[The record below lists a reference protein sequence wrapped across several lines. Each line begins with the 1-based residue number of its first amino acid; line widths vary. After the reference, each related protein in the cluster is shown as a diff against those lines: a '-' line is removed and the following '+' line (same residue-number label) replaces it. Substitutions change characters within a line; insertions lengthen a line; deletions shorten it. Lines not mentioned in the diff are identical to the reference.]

1 MYPLKRSTAVTIPVF
16 AHDVNGDAVNS
27 IADGSFTKRISK
39 NGGAF
44 AAMTVTITFMENGW
58 YSVPLSTAH
67 TDTDGVLTVTLTAS
81 GIKQINLQWKVSIAG
96 DEANVTHIDGLAT
109 SGNNATLNLKQL
121 NVVNSAG
128 TAIVASSTGSNGHG
142 IAASGNGS
150 GEGLK
155 ATGGATG
162 HGVEVVGGATSGNGV
177 AITSLGGSG
186 LYVEGFSDAATFN
199 GGAGAEA
206 HGISIYA
213 GNNGDGIRIVGDDI
227 GHGLNVQGGPTG
239 HGAQFIG
246 GATSGDGIRATAT
259 AGSKALGDA
268 AVDAILDRAV
278 TEPASVF
285 TWPASLRTIAQ
296 FLGALARNK
305 ITQTST
311 TQTLRNDADSGT
323 IATSTQSDDGTTFT
337 RSEFS

>member
-1 MYPLKRSTAVTIPVF
+1 
-16 AHDVNGDAVNS
+16 
-27 IADGSFTKRISK
+27 
-39 NGGAF
+39 
-44 AAMTVTITFMENGW
+44 MTVTITFMENGW

-81 GIKQINLQWKVSIAG
+81 GIKQINLQWRVSIAG
-96 DEANVTHIDGLAT
+96 DGANLTHIDALAT
-109 SGNNATLNLKQL
+109 SSNLATLNLKQL

-128 TAIVASSTGSNGHG
+128 SAIVATSTGSNGRG
-142 IAASGNGS
+142 LVLTGFGS
-150 GEGLK
+150 GQGLQ
-155 ATGGATG
+155 ATGGSSA
-162 HGVEVVGGATSGNGV
+162 GGATFTAGAGSTHAGARFQGDGPGAGLAV
-177 AITSLGGSG
+177 EGGSAGDGMSLYSGVTSGAG
-186 LYVEGFSDAATFN
+186 LYIETQG
-199 GGAGAEA
+199 
-206 HGISIYA
+206 
-213 GNNGDGIRIVGDDI
+213 
-227 GHGLNVQGGPTG
+227 NVQPGIHVRGGGPGITITAFGADAGLTVTGGPTG
-239 HGAQFIG
+239 HGAQFTG

-278 TEPASVF
+278 TEPSAVF

-323 IATSTQSDDGTTFT
+323 IATSTQADDGTTFT
-337 RSEFS
+337 RGTFT